1 MNIVVIGAGGIGAYY
16 GMILHEVGCNITF
29 VARGENLAYL
39 KENKLKM
46 THPNY
51 IIEDKINTLSIE
63 ELTELNP
70 EDFDAV
76 IIATKAMSTQTISKS
91 LALWIKKSSSSS
103 KIPYYISL
111 QNGVENEDIMLEH
124 YPSEFVIG
132 GLTRLIVS
140 HTIALGH
147 VHCSGEVQTLIGA
160 LNHTKENKNFLE
172 KFKNL
177 LDKTQ
182 TTTFI
187 CDDIKLELWNKLI
200 INNGVNAICALIEEE
215 SGPLLANEKTAKL
228 IYGLM
233 SEAARAS
240 NAVGVNLS
248 QDDANKMFELMK
260 TFQSVKPSMWVDTQN
275 NRDLELDEICGV
287 VIKNC
292 EKQGLDAPYTRTIA
306 TILEY
311 TYNRKR
317 TNLLKSN

>member
-51 IIEDKINTLSIE
+51 EIEDKINTLSIE
-63 ELTELNP
+63 ELTSLNP
-70 EDFDAV
+70 ENFDAV
-76 IIATKAMSTQTISKS
+76 IIATKAMSTKSISKS
-91 LALWIKKSSSSS
+91 LSSWIKDNPSS
-103 KIPYYISL
+103 KVPYYISL
-111 QNGVENEDIMLEH
+111 QNGVENEDIMEKY
-124 YPSEFVIG
+124 YPKEYVIG

-140 HTIALGH
+140 HTVSLGH

-160 LNHTKENKNFLE
+160 LHHTKENATFLN
-172 KFKNL
+172 KLNVIL
-177 LDKTQ
+177 AKTQ

-187 CDDIKLELWNKLI
+187 CEDIRLELWNKLI
-200 INNGVNAICALIEEE
+200 INNGVNAICALLEEE
-215 SGPLLANEKTAKL
+215 SGPLLKNEKTSKL

-233 SEAARAS
+233 SEAALAS
-240 NAVGVNLS
+240 NAVGVNLT

-260 TFQSVKPSMWVDTQN
+260 TFQSVKPSMWVDKEN
-275 NRDLELDEICGV
+275 NRALELDEICGV
-287 VIKNC
+287 VVKNC
-292 EKQGLDAPYTRTIA
+292 EKQGFNAPYTRSIS

-317 TNLLKSN
+317 TNLLKIK